1 MSWGYSGDP
10 DVNLNENN
18 PFLEMIAAID
28 GEEEQQQPP
37 PQQGAAAVQNND
49 NNGAGRV
56 KLPDFWPHAPGIWFA
71 RAELHFEV
79 SNVIHERQK
88 FAYTVDALP
97 YETLC
102 HVVDLVEASPA
113 FNAYTVLKE
122 RLMLA
127 HQLTPI
133 EKAMKLME
141 QPHLGDRRPSQ
152 LLADLLQVCP
162 PGEQNTAFFKGAF
175 ISRLLAELCAH
186 LTNVEATDLK
196 ELAQR
201 ADQLWATHRR
211 PSPLAAVA
219 GEQVC
224 SANEEA
230 LLTAVQARAAG
241 KGKQVQRKKKLIT
254 YCYLHHKFSKDA
266 RHCDNLRAACG
277 RETE

>member
-1 MSWGYSGDP
+1 
-10 DVNLNENN
+10 LNENN
-18 PFLEMIAAID
+18 PFLEMIATID
-28 GEEEQQQPP
+28 GEEEQQQPPP

-49 NNGAGRV
+49 NNGSGRV
-56 KLPDFWPHAPGIWFA
+56 KLPDFWPHAPGLWFA
-71 RAELHFEV
+71 RAELRFEV
-79 SNVIHERQK
+79 RNVIHERQK

-97 YETLC
+97 YEMLC
-102 HVVDLVEASPA
+102 HVVDLVEAPPA

-122 RLMLA
+122 RLLLA

-152 LLADLLQVCP
+152 LLADLLQACP

-175 ISRLLAELCAH
+175 ISRLPAELRAH

-219 GEQVC
+219 GEQAC
-224 SANEEA
+224 TADEEA
-230 LLTAVQARAAG
+230 LLAAVQARAAG

-254 YCYLHHKFSKDA
+254 YCYLHHKFGKDA
-266 RHCDNLRAACG
+266 RRCDNPESCMWSG
-277 RETE
+277 N